1 MVAHRFAP
9 AAVAAAIFT
18 VLAWA
23 SAFVAIRA
31 AGEHLSPGPLSL
43 LRVGVAAVILSA
55 AMLARREPVPIR
67 GTRLLV
73 IACGVMWFGVYNI
86 ALNAGERRVD
96 AGTAAMLVYL
106 GPILIA
112 LLAGWLLHEGFPRPV
127 LVGCAVSFV
136 GVTLIALAVS
146 DGLQL
151 NVGALLC
158 IAAAALY
165 AGGVVSQKPALRAN
179 SSLSV
184 TWGACLAG
192 VVVCLP
198 FAPGLVDELRDTP
211 GSSIAWGLH
220 LGIVCTA
227 LAFTTW
233 AYALSRTTAGRMASI
248 SYLVPALAVLMGW
261 VILDEAPEALALIGG
276 AVIVLGVVLAQRR
289 PGSPG

>member
-1 MVAHRFAP
+1 MVFT
-9 AAVAAAIFT
+9 AAAIAAAVT
-18 VLAWA
+18 VLSWA

-43 LRVGVAAVILSA
+43 LRVGAAGLLLSA
-55 AMLARREPVPIR
+55 AMLIRREPIPHR
-67 GTRLLV
+67 GSWSLV
-73 IACGVMWFGVYNI
+73 MACGVMWFGIYNI

-127 LVGCAVSFV
+127 LIGCAISFV
-136 GVTLIALAVS
+136 GVTLIAVAVS
-146 DGLQL
+146 EGIRL

-158 IAAAALY
+158 LAAAALY
-165 AGGVVSQKPALRAN
+165 AGGVVSQKPVLRTN

-184 TWGACLAG
+184 TWGACMVG

-198 FAPGLVDELRDTP
+198 FGPRLVDELGNAP
-211 GSSIAWGLH
+211 ASAIAWGLH
-220 LGIVCTA
+220 LAVVCTA

-233 AYALSRTTAGRMASI
+233 AYALSRTTAGKMASI

-261 VILDEAPEALALIGG
+261 VMLGETPKPLAIVGG
-276 AVIVLGVVLAQRR
+276 AVIILGVVVAQRR